1 MNTIPHFNNI
11 ANGFNRIASSI
22 NGLNAEFTSVAPITD
37 LDKAQIDVM
46 VASAHQMIAAAEA
59 LKIVQFLPTP
69 DPLDG

>member
-11 ANGFNRIASSI
+11 ASGFNRIASSI

-59 LKIVQFLPTP
+59 LKTVQFVPTP
-69 DPLDG
+69 DVLPG

>member
-22 NGLNAEFTSVAPITD
+22 NGLESEFSSVAPITD

-46 VASAHQMIAAAEA
+46 VASAQQMIAAAEA
-59 LKIVQFLPTP
+59 LKTVQFVPTP
-69 DPLDG
+69 GVLPG

>member
-22 NGLNAEFTSVAPITD
+22 NGLEAEFTSVAPITD

-46 VASAHQMIAAAEA
+46 IATAQNMITAAEA
-59 LKIVQFLPTP
+59 LKSAVYVPP
-69 DPLDG
+69 APEA

>member
-37 LDKAQIDVM
+37 LDKAQSDVM

-59 LKIVQFLPTP
+59 LKTVQFVPTP